1 LVPTIYDIYL
11 RWYDLALRAT
21 NFEVYGSPRKES
33 FQNIILSGMGGSGIV
48 CDMIYSVLYSS
59 SEVPVTVVKDFQ
71 IPRWTSKNSLLCA
84 ISYSGNTLET
94 LNTVLKALEVGAEVC
109 VVTSGGKLL
118 DLARVKGL
126 PHVVVDGGLIPRAAF
141 PQLLIATVKL
151 LSTYGVNICSDL
163 KSLTNVLRDVE
174 PISKTSKEL
183 ADFLKNSLPVVI
195 SNMRFYPL
203 AMRFKDELN
212 ENSKMMAKV
221 ELVPEWAHNDIVGW
235 ELPLSIVKS
244 LVIWDDDLV
253 IEFLIEYLRGRGV
266 ELEVLKLLGDDLLSK
281 MLYGSYIAGLTS
293 VYLAELRGVKAE
305 ETKSIDMYKE
315 FLRRRVK

>member
-1 LVPTIYDIYL
+1 MFVIYDIYL
-11 RWYDLALRAT
+11 RWYDLALRAI
-21 NFEVYGSPRKES
+21 NFEVYGSPRKDS
-33 FQNIILSGMGGSGIV
+33 FQNLILSGMGGSGIV

-59 SEVPVTVVKDFQ
+59 SEVPVTIVKDFQ

-94 LNTVLKALEVGAEVC
+94 LNTVSKALEIGAEVC
-109 VVTSGGKLL
+109 IVTSGGKLL
-118 DLARVKGL
+118 ELARVRGL
-126 PHVVVDGGLIPRAAF
+126 PHIVVDSGLIPRAAF
-141 PQLLIATVKL
+141 PQLLIATLKL
-151 LSTYGVNICSDL
+151 LSIYGINLCSDL
-163 KSLTNVLRDVE
+163 RSLISVLRDVE

-183 ADFLKNSLPVVI
+183 AEFLKNSLPVII

-235 ELPLSIVKS
+235 ELPLNIVKS

-253 IEFLIEYLRGRGV
+253 IEFPIDYLRCRGV
-266 ELEVLKLLGDDLLSK
+266 DLQVLKLLGDDLLSK

-293 VYLAELRGVKAE
+293 VYLAGLHGVKAE
-305 ETKSIDMYKE
+305 ETKSIDEYKN
-315 FLRRRVK
+315 FLRVRFP